1 MCIVGAY
8 FEVIFDFAQ
17 LILIKKELVEFLIS
31 SQIGYKRD
39 IVFISLLPL
48 PLVKQKK
55 AAAATLLFN
64 SSTRYLNKNIFIYA
78 FKQLYILHSK
88 EKSTH

>member
-8 FEVIFDFAQ
+8 FAVIFDFAQ

-39 IVFISLLPL
+39 IAFISLLPL
-48 PLVKQKK
+48 NCPDSHPCSR
-55 AAAATLLFN
+55 AAPQ
-64 SSTRYLNKNIFIYA
+64 RMKMDRKCQY
-78 FKQLYILHSK
+78 
-88 EKSTH
+88 